1 VEMPASKRTRQR
13 KAPAEPSVVRALAD
27 ELGVTTPKK
36 IGRRHKGPT
45 WVAIY
50 KDLKR

>member
-1 VEMPASKRTRQR
+1 MPASKRTGQR
-13 KAPAEPSVVRALAD
+13 KARPEPSVVRAVAD

-36 IGRRHKGPT
+36 IRRRHKGPMR
-45 WVAIY
+45 VAVY